1 MIHDVAT
8 WLDVCQDWAGRVGLR
23 IRPLIC
29 GFMVVSTGDLVLVDE
44 SAEDRCAVDA
54 VLGEVDGAWWSGFGL
69 RWAELAQGSVK
80 PVSVVVLQV
89 AGEGSAQVPFVE
101 DERPVEELAA

>member
-8 WLDVCQDWAGRVGLR
+8 WLAFCQDWAGRVGLR

-44 SAEDRCAVDA
+44 SAKDRCAMDA
-54 VLGEVDGAWWSGFGL
+54 VLGEVDGARRSGL
-69 RWAELAQGSVK
+69 CVRRTELAQGAVR
-80 PVSVVVLQV
+80 PVSVVVPQV
-89 AGEGSAQVPFVE
+89 RTVPAKSLMLVKRGF
-101 DERPVEELAA
+101 PVI